1 MLLDSDNEHNE
12 EISPK
17 GETFVEEKWLQ
28 LTEQDTWNT
37 HSYAI
42 VKVYLKEK
50 RRQILLHMETLPFG
64 SQWDQKKWKNFNF
77 QKKMT

>member
-28 LTEQDTWNT
+28 LTEQDT
-37 HSYAI
+37 
-42 VKVYLKEK
+42 
-50 RRQILLHMETLPFG
+50 
-64 SQWDQKKWKNFNF
+64 
-77 QKKMT
+77 